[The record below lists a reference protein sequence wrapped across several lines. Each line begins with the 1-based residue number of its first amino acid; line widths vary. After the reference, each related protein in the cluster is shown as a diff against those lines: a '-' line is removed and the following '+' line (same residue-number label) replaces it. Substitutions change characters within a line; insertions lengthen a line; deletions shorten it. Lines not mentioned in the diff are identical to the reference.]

1 VRRAATVVLGAV
13 LAIGILL
20 AGIAVF
26 GSRDR
31 SPVQTLSG
39 PGEAFPDQCAAHER
53 TDPSTYNSDPP
64 TNGPHLPKL
73 PAREQLAGPDELLH
87 ALELGDVV
95 ILYASR
101 TPPRALRELQD
112 ELSGPFDR
120 ELAAAGQAV
129 ILSRDPSVQ
138 QTTALAWR
146 HRLRAGAADDP
157 KLREFADFWLAKGYA
172 EARGQNC
179 PPAG

>member
-1 VRRAATVVLGAV
+1 VRRAAAVVLGGA
-13 LAIGILL
+13 LAIGVLV
-20 AGIAVF
+20 AVVAVF
-26 GSRDR
+26 SSRDE

-64 TNGPHLPKL
+64 TNGPHLPRL
-73 PAREQLAGPDELLH
+73 PVREELANDELLH

-95 ILYASR
+95 ILHAPR

-129 ILSRDPSVQ
+129 ILSRDPSVR

-146 HRLRAGAADDP
+146 HRLRASAPDDP
-157 KLREFADFWLAKGYA
+157 RLREFADFWLGKGYA
-172 EARGQNC
+172 EAHGENC

>member
-1 VRRAATVVLGAV
+1 MRRVATVVGGGA

-20 AGIAVF
+20 AVVLVF
-26 GSRDR
+26 SSRDE
-31 SPVQTLSG
+31 SPVQTLNG
-39 PGEAFPDQCAAHER
+39 PGEAFRDECAAHER
-53 TDPSTYNSDPP
+53 TDPSTYDSDPP
-64 TNGPHLPKL
+64 TNGPHLPKV

-129 ILSRDPSVQ
+129 ILSRDPTVQ

-146 HRLRAGAADDP
+146 HRLRASAPDDP
-157 KLREFADFWLAKGYA
+157 KLREFADFWLGKGYA
-172 EARGQNC
+172 EAHGENC